1 METSIKAVLMKRDKM
16 STEEAD
22 DLIAEARAEL
32 EQRIAEGDS
41 SADDI
46 CEEFFGLEPDY
57 VWDLLGY

>member
-1 METSIKAVLMKRDKM
+1 MKTGIKEVLMRRDKM
-16 STEEAD
+16 TSEEAD
-22 DLIAEARAEL
+22 ELIAEARTEL
-32 EQRIAEGDS
+32 EERIANGNS